1 MTGLVVPALVYVL
14 ASFAIAYPWHL
25 KVFAARYRAL
35 EMYRDEVLPQLGLSS
50 MVIQGVCFAMIYRA
64 LFEPMQGGWLI
75 RAATYGAFGAVLS
88 WSFTTLAAA
97 AKNRMTS
104 IRDFVTLETTFT
116 VVQWIV
122 VAAVTVTLA

>member
-75 RAATYGAFGAVLS
+75 RAAAYGAFGAVLS

-116 VVQWIV
+116 LVQWIV

>member
-50 MVIQGVCFAMIYRA
+50 MVIQGVCFAMIYCA

-116 VVQWIV
+116 LVQWIV